1 MGKKE
6 STYTGKLGSWQR
18 LLTTLLAN
26 LGVLGH
32 LEVPRTK
39 LEGLLA
45 RALEIAKQ
53 QGALTASKQE
63 LSKELQ
69 GIIEDGERT
78 ATALRVLLKEHYGP
92 RSERLAEFG
101 LQPFRGRT
109 RKEKPLPP
117 PEDVQ
122 PES

>member
-1 MGKKE
+1 MVKE
-6 STYTGKLGSWQR
+6 TTYTGKLGSWQR

-26 LGVLGH
+26 LEVLAH
-32 LEVPRTK
+32 MEVPRAR
-39 LEGLLA
+39 LEGFLA
-45 RALEIAKQ
+45 RGLEIAKQ
-53 QGALTASKQE
+53 QAALAASKQE

-69 GIIEDGERT
+69 GIIVDGERT
-78 ATALRVLLKEHYGP
+78 ATVLRVLLKEHYGP
-92 RSERLAEFG
+92 RSERLSEFG
-101 LQPFRGRT
+101 IQPFRGRN

>member
-1 MGKKE
+1 MVKE
-6 STYTGKLGSWQR
+6 TTYTGKLGSWQR

-26 LGVLGH
+26 IGALAH
-32 LEVPRTK
+32 MEVPRAK
-39 LEGLLA
+39 LEGLLL
-45 RALEIAKQ
+45 RGLEIAKQ
-53 QGALTASKQE
+53 QAALTASKQE

-69 GIIEDGERT
+69 GIIDDGERT

-101 LQPFRGRT
+101 IRPFRGRT

-117 PEDVQ
+117 PEDAQ

>member
-1 MGKKE
+1 MVKE
-6 STYTGKLGSWQR
+6 TTYTGKLGSWQR

-26 LGVLGH
+26 IEVLAH
-32 LEVPRTK
+32 MAVPRAK

-45 RALEIAKQ
+45 RGLEIAKQ
-53 QGALTASKQE
+53 QANLTASKQE
-63 LSKELQ
+63 LSKEFQ
-69 GIIEDGERT
+69 EIIVDGERT
-78 ATALRVLLKEHYGP
+78 ATALRVLLKDHYGP

-101 LQPFRGRT
+101 IQPFRGRS

-117 PEDVQ
+117 PEEAQ